1 MIENFNKSF
10 DLLMK
15 SEGGFVNDPNDS
27 GGATNLGVT
36 LATWQAYVNR
46 PVSVQEIKDL
56 TKIMVKPLYKQN
68 YWNPAG
74 CDMLPSGVDYVVFD
88 FAVNAGVRRAIK
100 CLQKAV
106 GAEADGVIGSIT
118 QALIGQS
125 DPMDVVGHFTEE
137 KIAFYKS
144 LNNPHFEKGWLA
156 RADTVEA
163 SAEKMVQTT

>member
-1 MIENFNKSF
+1 
-10 DLLMK
+10 MK
-15 SEGGFVNDPNDS
+15 SEGGFVQDSNDS

-36 LATWQAYVNR
+36 IATWKAYVNR

-56 TKIMVKPLYKQN
+56 TPVMVKPLYKQN

-74 CDMLPSGVDYVVFD
+74 CDILPSGVDYVVFD
-88 FAVNAGVRRAIK
+88 FAVNAGVKRSIK

-106 GAEADGVIGSIT
+106 GAEADGILGSIT
-118 QALIGQS
+118 QALIRQS
-125 DPMDVVGHFTEE
+125 NPMDVVEHFTEE

-156 RADTVEA
+156 RADKVEA
-163 SAEKMVQTT
+163 NAEQMFT

>member
-1 MIENFNKSF
+1 MTI
-10 DLLMK
+10 
-15 SEGGFVNDPNDS
+15 
-27 GGATNLGVT
+27 
-36 LATWQAYVNR
+36 ATWKAYLNR

-56 TKIMVKPLYKQN
+56 TQIMVKPLYKQN

-88 FAVNAGVRRAIK
+88 FAVNAGVKRAIK

-106 GAEADGVIGSIT
+106 GATADGILGSVT
-118 QALIGQS
+118 QALIVQS
-125 DPMDVVGHFTEE
+125 NPMDLVEHFTEE

-163 SAEKMVQTT
+163 HAEQMVQNA

>member
-15 SEGGFVNDPNDS
+15 SEGGFVQDPNDS

-36 LATWQAYVNR
+36 IATWKAYVNR

-56 TKIMVKPLYKQN
+56 TPVMVKPLYKQN

-74 CDMLPSGVDYVVFD
+74 CEMLPSGLDYVVFD
-88 FAVNAGVRRAIK
+88 FAVNAGVKRSIK

-106 GAEADGVIGSIT
+106 GTKADGVLGSIT
-118 QALIGQS
+118 QALIVQS
-125 DPMDVVGHFTEE
+125 DPMDLVERFTQE

-156 RADTVEA
+156 RADKVEA
-163 SAEKMVQTT
+163 NAEQMFT

>member
-10 DLLMK
+10 ALLMK
-15 SEGGFVNDPNDS
+15 SEGGFVQDPHDS

-36 LATWQAYVNR
+36 IATWKAYVNR

-56 TKIMVKPLYKQN
+56 TPVMVKPLYKQN

-74 CDMLPSGVDYVVFD
+74 CDILPSGVDYVVFD
-88 FAVNAGVRRAIK
+88 FAVNAGVKRAIK

-106 GAEADGVIGSIT
+106 GADADGVLGSIT
-118 QALIGQS
+118 QALIRQS
-125 DPMDVVGHFTEE
+125 NPMDVVEHFTEE

-144 LNNPHFEKGWLA
+144 LNNPYFEKGWLA
-156 RADTVEA
+156 RADTVE
-163 SAEKMVQTT
+163 SNAEQMVQNA